1 MEWNGSSLH
10 RIETG
15 AGLLWILWIFRAVK
29 ELLASQGLYHR
40 QLKKKVKV
48 KWSRYSP
55 GVAQRVG
62 RVIAL
67 LFHDRGTR
75 SGWVVSS
82 TPRPNF
88 TPEKD
93 PVPILQEAGWAPE
106 PDWTGGKSRP
116 HRDLIPD
123 RPSRSSVAIPTE
135 LPGPLLYT
143 VNWFNYAAQW
153 YDTVQRWSTPVDST
167 VSRHTRTKYG
177 SPPLRKPK
185 FGVYLW
191 GSSYSS
197 RQPNVR
203 DQQPTS
209 HAANTP
215 EHGPLQRACAP
226 RRACTFCDWPVW

>member
-1 MEWNGSSLH
+1 MTAALEVGEWSAARLGRTLPPRKIRYPSYRRLGGPQSQ
-10 RIETG
+10 TG
-15 AGLLWILWIFRAVK
+15 QA
-29 ELLASQGLYHR
+29 ENLA
-40 QLKKKVKV
+40 
-48 KWSRYSP
+48 
-55 GVAQRVG
+55 
-62 RVIAL
+62 
-67 LFHDRGTR
+67 
-75 SGWVVSS
+75 
-82 TPRPNF
+82 
-88 TPEKD
+88 
-93 PVPILQEAGWAPE
+93 
-106 PDWTGGKSRP
+106 P

-153 YDTVQRWSTPVDST
+153 YDTVQHWSTPVDST